1 MNFSAIFISRPVAT
15 TLLTIG
21 IAFAGGLAFLRL
33 SVAPLPQVDFP
44 TLMIQA
50 SMSGASPD
58 VMAATVAAPLE
69 RHLGFIADVTEMTSR
84 SSLGST
90 QITLQFALNRDID
103 GAARDVEAAINAARA
118 DLPSNLR
125 SNPTYHK
132 YNPSDSPILL
142 MVLTSETRTAGQL
155 YDSAATVLQQKLSQI
170 EGVGNVDVGGSSLP
184 AVRIELNPDALAHYG
199 IGLEDVR
206 AALAAANANS
216 PKGAIEEGNRHFQI
230 YTNDQATHAADY
242 RGLVVA
248 YRNNRPTLL
257 SDISEVND
265 SVQSLRNAG
274 LINGKS
280 AVTLVIYKQP
290 GANVIQTVDRIKA
303 ILPVLKASMPGG
315 TEMIVTGDRT
325 STIRASLADT
335 EQTLVIAVVLV
346 ILVVFVFLRDER
358 AMLIPGVMVPISII
372 GTFAAMYLFG
382 YSLNN
387 FSLMALTIATGFVVD
402 DAVVVLENISRHME
416 MGRSRMQAALE
427 GTKEVAF
434 TVFSISLSLIG
445 VFLPILLMGGII
457 GRLFREFTITLSVA
471 VIISLVLSLTATP
484 MMCSR
489 LLRREKRVGSNWFS
503 RVTESGFQQMLRFYD
518 ATLRWSLG
526 HSLLIFLVLV
536 GSTALNFYLFNV
548 VPKGFFPQQDSGT
561 LLGGIQ
567 ADPAISFQ
575 LMRKKLEQIQ
585 TMVQS
590 DPAVDSVV
598 ANTGGGRQ
606 TNSGNVWVTLKPL
619 QQRDSVTTVTTRLR
633 EKLAQVSG
641 ARLYLQ
647 PMQDIHIGGRQS
659 LSQYQFTLQAD
670 DTSQVLAWTPKL
682 VEALRK
688 RPELTDLN
696 SDQQQNG
703 LQADLKIDRLTMGRF
718 GLLPSAVDNTL
729 YDAFGERQVSTIYNA
744 MNQYAVVMEV
754 APEYWQNPETLK
766 KLYVST
772 SGQEASGT
780 QASNAV
786 SGTVTNGSSASPG
799 SSASSAT
806 GASTGTSNSVTST
819 ATSNSARNQTTNA
832 IAAKGKSSASSGAAV
847 STQVESMIPLAAFSH
862 YVFDHAPLSV
872 NHQGLFVASTI
883 SFNLEPE
890 YSLSDAVAAIRTTI
904 DQIQMPG
911 SIHGTFA
918 GTANAFQSSLKDEP
932 ILILAALAAVYV
944 ILGILYES
952 YIHPLTILSTLP
964 SATLG
969 ALIALQLFNLEFSI
983 IAMLGMIL
991 LIGIVKK
998 NAIMMVDFAL
1008 QAEREEQLSSYD
1020 AICRASLVRFRPI
1033 MMTTFAAILGAL
1045 PLVIANGDGSEL
1057 RRPLGVSI
1065 IGGLIISQILTLY
1078 TTPVIYLYLD
1088 RLRLWFRGGN
1098 GPKQWKIV
1106 RSMTMFRRR
1115 KIGRARAVRERIEH
1129 SKQ

>member
-1 MNFSAIFISRPVAT
+1 MNFSAIFIARPVAT

-21 IAFAGGLAFLRL
+21 IAFAGILAFLRL

-69 RHLGFIADVTEMTSR
+69 RHLGFIADVSEMTSR
-84 SSLGST
+84 SSLGKT

-118 DLPSNLR
+118 DLPANLR
-125 SNPTYHK
+125 SNPTYRK

-142 MVLTSETRTAGQL
+142 MVLTSSTRTAGQL
-155 YDSAATVLQQKLSQI
+155 YDSAATILQQKLEQL

-184 AVRIELNPDALAHYG
+184 AVRVELNPDALSQYG

-216 PKGAIEEGNRHFQI
+216 PKGAVEVGDRQFQV

-242 RGLVVA
+242 RDLVVA
-248 YRNNRPTLL
+248 YRNGRATLL
-257 SDISEVND
+257 SDIAEVND
-265 SVQSLRNAG
+265 SVQSLRYAG
-274 LINGKS
+274 IINGKS
-280 AVTLVIYKQP
+280 AVTLVVFKQP

-303 ILPVLKASMPGG
+303 ILPFLKASLPGG
-315 TEMIVTGDRT
+315 TDMIVTGDRT
-325 STIRASLADT
+325 ATIRTSLADT
-335 EQTLVIAVVLV
+335 EQTLVIAEVLGIVVVL
-346 ILVVFVFLRDER
+346 LFLRDTR
-358 AMLIPGVMVPISII
+358 AMLIPGVMVPVSII
-372 GTFAAMYLFG
+372 GTFSAMYLLG

-387 FSLMALTIATGFVVD
+387 LSLMALTIATGFVVD
-402 DAVVVLENISRHME
+402 DAVVVVENISRHME
-416 MGRSRMQAALE
+416 MGRSRLQAALA

-471 VIISLVLSLTATP
+471 VVISLILSLTATP
-484 MMCSR
+484 MMCSL
-489 LLRREKRVGSNWFS
+489 LLRRERKERINWFS
-503 RVTESGFQQMLRFYD
+503 RLTERCFERMVRFYD
-518 ATLRWSLG
+518 ATLRWSLR
-526 HSLLIFLVLV
+526 HSLLILLVLL

-561 LLGGIQ
+561 LLGGVQ
-567 ADPAISFQ
+567 ADPGISFQ

-585 TMVQS
+585 TIVQK

-598 ANTGGGRQ
+598 ANTGGRQ

-619 QQRDSVTTVTTRLR
+619 QQRDSVAMVTARLR
-633 EKLAQVSG
+633 ERLAQVSG

-670 DTSQVLAWTPKL
+670 DTSQVLTWTPKL

-688 RPELTDLN
+688 CPELTDLN

-703 LQADLKIDRLTMGRF
+703 LQADLKLDRLTMSRF
-718 GLLPSAVDNTL
+718 GLLPSTVDNTL

-744 MNQYAVVMEV
+744 MNQYAVVMEG

-772 SGQEASGT
+772 AGQVASGT
-780 QASNAV
+780 EASNAV
-786 SGTVTNGSSASPG
+786 AGTVTTGSAVSPG
-799 SSASSAT
+799 SSSAT
-806 GASTGTSNSVTST
+806 VVASTSTTS
-819 ATSNSARNQTTNA
+819 AARNLATNA
-832 IAAKGKSSASSGAAV
+832 IAATGRSSASSGTAV
-847 STQVESMIPLAAFSH
+847 STQVESMVPLAAFSH

-883 SFNLEPE
+883 SFNLEPQ
-890 YSLSDAVAAIRTTI
+890 YSLSDAVAAIRKTI

-911 SIHGTFA
+911 AIHGTFA
-918 GTANAFQSSLKDEP
+918 GTANAFQSSLQDEP
-932 ILILAALAAVYV
+932 ILILAALVAAYV
-944 ILGILYES
+944 TLGILYES

-969 ALIALQLFNLEFSI
+969 ALIALLLFNMEFSI

-998 NAIMMVDFAL
+998 N
-1008 QAEREEQLSSYD
+1008 
-1020 AICRASLVRFRPI
+1020 
-1033 MMTTFAAILGAL
+1033 
-1045 PLVIANGDGSEL
+1045 
-1057 RRPLGVSI
+1057 
-1065 IGGLIISQILTLY
+1065 
-1078 TTPVIYLYLD
+1078 
-1088 RLRLWFRGGN
+1088 
-1098 GPKQWKIV
+1098 
-1106 RSMTMFRRR
+1106 
-1115 KIGRARAVRERIEH
+1115 
-1129 SKQ
+1129 

>member
-1 MNFSAIFISRPVAT
+1 MHFSEIFIRRPVAT

-21 IAFAGGLAFLRL
+21 VAFAGLLALLHL

-44 TLMIQA
+44 TVMIQA

-84 SSLGST
+84 SSLGQT
-90 QITLQFALNRDID
+90 QITLQFALDRDID

-125 SNPTYHK
+125 SNPTYRK
-132 YNPSDSPILL
+132 YNPSDAPILL
-142 MVLTSETRTAGQL
+142 VALTSATRTAGQL
-155 YDSAATVLQQKLSQI
+155 YDTAATVLQQKLSQI

-184 AVRIELNPDALAHYG
+184 AVRVELNPDALSQYG

-216 PKGAIEEGNRHFQI
+216 PKGAVDVGDRQFQV

-242 RGLVVA
+242 RDLVVA
-248 YRNNRPTLL
+248 YRNNRATLL
-257 SDISEVND
+257 SDVAQVND
-265 SVQSLRNAG
+265 SVQSLRYAG
-274 LINGKS
+274 SSNGKP
-280 AVTLVIYKQP
+280 AVTLVVYKQP

-303 ILPVLKASMPGG
+303 ILPFLKASLPGG
-315 TEMIVTGDRT
+315 TDMVITGDRT
-325 STIRASLADT
+325 ATIRTSLADT
-335 EQTLVIAVVLV
+335 EQTLVIAIVLV
-346 ILVVFVFLRDER
+346 ILVVLLFLRDTR

-372 GTFAAMYLFG
+372 GTFSAMYLLG

-387 FSLMALTIATGFVVD
+387 LSLMALTIATGFVVD

-416 MGRSRMQAALE
+416 LGRSRFQAALV

-457 GRLFREFTITLSVA
+457 GRFFREFTMTLSVA
-471 VIISLVLSLTATP
+471 VMISLVLSLTATP
-484 MMCSR
+484 MMCSK
-489 LLRREKRVGSNWFS
+489 LLRRRRVERANWFS
-503 RVTESGFQQMLRFYD
+503 RVSEGFFKRMLGFYE
-518 ATLRWSLG
+518 ATLRWSLK
-526 HSLLIFLVLV
+526 HSFLILLILIA
-536 GSTALNFYLFNV
+536 STVLNFHLFNV
-548 VPKGFFPQQDSGT
+548 VPKNFFPDQDAGI
-561 LLGGIQ
+561 LIGGIQ
-567 ADPAISFQ
+567 ADSAISFQ
-575 LMRKKLEQIQ
+575 LMRKKMEEIQ
-585 TMVQS
+585 TIVQN

-598 ANTGGGRQ
+598 ANTGGRQ

-619 QQRDSVTTVTTRLR
+619 QERDPVGIVAARLR
-633 EKLAQVSG
+633 AKLVRVSG
-641 ARLYLQ
+641 ARLFLF
-647 PMQDIHIGGRQS
+647 PMQDIRVGGRIS
-659 LSQYQFTLQAD
+659 LSQYQYSLQAD
-670 DTSQVLAWTPKL
+670 DTSELLAWTPKL
-682 VEALRK
+682 LTALRE

-703 LQADLKIDRLTMGRF
+703 LQADIKFDRLTMRRF
-718 GLLPSAVDNTL
+718 GLLPSAIDNTL

-744 MNQYAVVMEV
+744 MNQYSVVMEV
-754 APEYWQNPETLK
+754 APRYWQSPDTLK

-772 SGQEASGT
+772 QGQNASGT
-780 QASNAV
+780 ESTNAV
-786 SGTVTNGSSASPG
+786 VGTFSAGSSASTNSNG
-799 SSASSAT
+799 GANTSRSTSSSVNQAT
-806 GASTGTSNSVTST
+806 NSL
-819 ATSNSARNQTTNA
+819 ALG
-832 IAAKGKSSASSGAAV
+832 GKSNASSGAAV
-847 STQVESMIPLAAFSH
+847 TTSVESMVPLAAFVH
-862 YVFDHAPLSV
+862 YEFDHAPLSV

-883 SFNLEPE
+883 SFNLAPD
-890 YSLSDAVAAIRTTI
+890 YSLSDAVVAFQQAIGKI
-904 DQIQMPG
+904 HMPA

-932 ILILAALAAVYV
+932 ILILAALIAVYV

-952 YIHPLTILSTLP
+952 YIHPITILSTLP

-969 ALIALQLFNLEFSI
+969 ALIALILFNMEFSI

-998 NAIMMVDFAL
+998 NAILMVDFAL
-1008 QAEREEQLSSYD
+1008 QAEREELLSSHD
-1020 AICRASLVRFRPI
+1020 AICKACLVRFRPI
-1033 MMTTFAAILGAL
+1033 MMTTFAAILGAF
-1045 PLVIANGDGSEL
+1045 PLVIANGYGSEL

-1065 IGGLIISQILTLY
+1065 IGGLVISQILTLY

-1088 RLRLWFRGGN
+1088 RLRLWFENLRHSA
-1098 GPKQWKIV
+1098 Q
-1106 RSMTMFRRR
+1106 RRQP
-1115 KIGRARAVRERIEH
+1115 A
-1129 SKQ
+1129 

>member
-1 MNFSAIFISRPVAT
+1 M
-15 TLLTIG
+15 
-21 IAFAGGLAFLRL
+21 
-33 SVAPLPQVDFP
+33 
-44 TLMIQA
+44 
-50 SMSGASPD
+50 
-58 VMAATVAAPLE
+58 
-69 RHLGFIADVTEMTSR
+69 
-84 SSLGST
+84 
-90 QITLQFALNRDID
+90 
-103 GAARDVEAAINAARA
+103 
-118 DLPSNLR
+118 
-125 SNPTYHK
+125 
-132 YNPSDSPILL
+132 
-142 MVLTSETRTAGQL
+142 
-155 YDSAATVLQQKLSQI
+155 
-170 EGVGNVDVGGSSLP
+170 
-184 AVRIELNPDALAHYG
+184 
-199 IGLEDVR
+199 R

-248 YRNNRPTLL
+248 YRNNRATLL
-257 SDISEVND
+257 SDIAEVND

-274 LINGKS
+274 SINGKS

-315 TEMIVTGDRT
+315 TEMIITGDRT
-325 STIRASLADT
+325 STIRVSLAET

-346 ILVVFVFLRDER
+346 ILVVLVFLRDER
-358 AMLIPGVMVPISII
+358 AMLIPGFMVPISII
-372 GTFAAMYLFG
+372 GTFAAMYLLG

-402 DAVVVLENISRHME
+402 DAVVVLENIERHIELGQSRL
-416 MGRSRMQAALE
+416 QAALD

-457 GRLFREFTITLSVA
+457 GRLFREFTMTLSVA

-484 MMCSR
+484 MMCSK
-489 LLRREKRVGSNWFS
+489 LLRREKRDRKNWFF
-503 RVTESGFQQMLRFYD
+503 RITESCFQRMLRFYA
-518 ATLRWSLG
+518 ATLRWSLR
-526 HSLLIFLVLV
+526 HSLLILLVLL

-561 LLGGIQ
+561 LLGGVQ
-567 ADPAISFQ
+567 ADPSISFQ

-585 TMVQS
+585 TIVQD
-590 DPAVDSVV
+590 DPAVDTMV
-598 ANTGGGRQ
+598 ANTGGRQ
-606 TNSGNVWVTLKPL
+606 TNSGNSWVTLKP
-619 QQRDSVTTVTTRLR
+619 QEQRDSVAVVTARLR
-633 EKLAQVSG
+633 QKLAKVSG

-647 PMQDIHIGGRQS
+647 PMQDIHVGGRQS

-670 DTSQVLAWTPKL
+670 DTSEVVTWTPKL

-688 RPELTDLN
+688 CPELTDLN

-703 LQADLKIDRLTMGRF
+703 LQADIKIDRLTMSRF
-718 GLLPSAVDNTL
+718 GLLPSAIDNTL

-754 APEYWQNPETLK
+754 APEYWQNPETQK

-772 SGQEASGT
+772 SGQVASGT
-780 QASNAV
+780 ETSNAV
-786 SGTVTNGSSASPG
+786 SGTVTSSSTASTKSGNTAGTASP
-799 SSASSAT
+799 SA
-806 GASTGTSNSVTST
+806 G
-819 ATSNSARNQTTNA
+819 NSAENLATNA
-832 IAAKGKSSASSGAAV
+832 IAAKGRSSASSGAAV
-847 STQVESMIPLAAFSH
+847 TTQVESMVPLSAFTH
-862 YVFDHAPLSV
+862 YEFDHAPLSV

-883 SFNLEPE
+883 SFNLEPQ
-890 YSLSDAVAAIRTTI
+890 YSLSDAVAAIRRTI

-911 SIHGTFA
+911 TIHGTFA
-918 GTANAFQSSLKDEP
+918 GTVNAFQSSLKDEP
-932 ILILAALAAVYV
+932 ILVLTALAAVYV

-969 ALIALQLFNLEFSI
+969 ALIALILFNMEFSI

-1008 QAEREEQLSSYD
+1008 QAEREEFLTSYD
-1020 AICRASLVRFRPI
+1020 AICKACLVRFRPI

-1045 PLVIANGDGSEL
+1045 PLVIATGAGSEL

-1065 IGGLIISQILTLY
+1065 IGGLVISQILTLY

-1088 RLRLWFRGGN
+1088 RLRLWLQPKG
-1098 GPKQWKIV
+1098 GPKK
-1106 RSMTMFRRR
+1106 RGALGSSALFGRRGASHVPSSVLSP
-1115 KIGRARAVRERIEH
+1115 K
-1129 SKQ
+1129 

>member
-21 IAFAGGLAFLRL
+21 IAFGGGLAFLRL

-125 SNPTYHK
+125 SNPTYRK

-248 YRNNRPTLL
+248 YRNHRPTLL

-274 LINGKS
+274 SINGKS

-303 ILPVLKASMPGG
+303 ILPVLRASMPGG

-402 DAVVVLENISRHME
+402 DAVVVLENIARHME

-471 VIISLVLSLTATP
+471 VMISLVLSLTATP

-503 RVTESGFQQMLRFYD
+503 RVTESGFQKMLRFYD
-518 ATLRWSLG
+518 ATLRWSLR

-561 LLGGIQ
+561 LLGGVQ

-585 TMVQS
+585 SIVQS
-590 DPAVDSVV
+590 DAAVDSVV
-598 ANTGGGRQ
+598 ANTGGRQ

-619 QQRDSVTTVTTRLR
+619 QQRDSVTAVTARLR

-670 DTSQVLAWTPKL
+670 DTSQVLTWTPKL

-772 SGQEASGT
+772 SGQVASGT

-799 SSASSAT
+799 STSSAT
-806 GASTGTSNSVTST
+806 GASTGTSNSVTGT

-862 YVFDHAPLSV
+862 YAFDHAPLSV

-883 SFNLEPE
+883 SFNLEPQ

-911 SIHGTFA
+911 AIHGTFA

-1008 QAEREEQLSSYD
+1008 QAEREERLSSYD

-1045 PLVIANGDGSEL
+1045 PLVIASGDGSEL

-1088 RLRLWFRGGN
+1088 RLRFWLKGGK

-1106 RSMTMFRRR
+1106 RSMAMFRRR
-1115 KIGRARAVRERIEH
+1115 KIARARAVRERIEH
-1129 SKQ
+1129 SRQ

>member
-1 MNFSAIFISRPVAT
+1 MKFSEIFISRPVAT
-15 TLLTIG
+15 TLLMVG
-21 IAFAGGLAFLRL
+21 IAFAGVLAFVRL

-69 RHLGFIADVTEMTSR
+69 RHLGFISDVTEMTSR

-90 QITLQFALNRDID
+90 QITLQFALSRDID

-125 SNPTYHK
+125 SNPTYRK

-142 MVLTSETRTAGQL
+142 MVLTSSTRTSGQL

-184 AVRIELNPDALAHYG
+184 AVRVELNPDALAHYG

-206 AALAAANANS
+206 AALASANANS

-230 YTNDQATHAADY
+230 YTNDQATHASDY

-248 YRNNRPTLL
+248 YRNNRATLL
-257 SDISEVND
+257 SDIAAVND

-274 LINGKS
+274 SINGKS

-290 GANVIQTVDRIKA
+290 GANVIQTVDRIKS
-303 ILPVLKASMPGG
+303 ILPVLKASLPGG

-325 STIRASLADT
+325 STIRASLSDT
-335 EQTLVIAVVLV
+335 GQTLVIAVVLV
-346 ILVVFVFLRDER
+346 VLVVFVFLRDER
-358 AMLIPGVMVPISII
+358 AMLIPGAMVPISII

-402 DAVVVLENISRHME
+402 DAVVVLENIARHME
-416 MGRSRMQAALE
+416 LGRSRLQAALE

-471 VIISLVLSLTATP
+471 VMISLVLSLTATP
-484 MMCSR
+484 MMCSK
-489 LLRREKRVGSNWFS
+489 LLRQEKTLPTNWFS
-503 RVTESGFQQMLRFYD
+503 RITESCFNRMFRFYD
-518 ATLRWSLG
+518 ETLRWSLR
-526 HSLLIFLVLV
+526 HSLLIFLVLL

-561 LLGGIQ
+561 LLGGVQ
-567 ADPAISFQ
+567 GDPGISFQ

-585 TMVQS
+585 TIVQN

-598 ANTGGGRQ
+598 ANTGGRQ

-619 QQRDSVTTVTTRLR
+619 QERDSVAVVTARLR

-647 PMQDIHIGGRQS
+647 PMQEIRIGGRQS

-670 DTSQVLAWTPKL
+670 DTSQVLTWTPKL

-688 RPELTDLN
+688 CPELTDLN

-703 LQADLKIDRLTMGRF
+703 LQADLKIDRLTIGRF

-754 APEYWQNPETLK
+754 APEYWQNPDTLK

-772 SGQEASGT
+772 AGQIASGT
-780 QASNAV
+780 QSSNAV
-786 SGTVTNGSSASPG
+786 SGTFISGSTSIVRNGK
-799 SSASSAT
+799 
-806 GASTGTSNSVTST
+806 
-819 ATSNSARNQTTNA
+819 SNSARNQATNA
-832 IAAKGKSSASSGAAV
+832 IATKGKSSASSGAAV
-847 STQVESMIPLAAFSH
+847 TTQVESMIPLAAFSH
-862 YVFDHAPLSV
+862 YEFDHAPLSV
-872 NHQGLFVASTI
+872 NHQGVFVASTI
-883 SFNLEPE
+883 SFNLAPE
-890 YSLSDAVAAIRTTI
+890 YSLSDAVTAIRKTI

-911 SIHGTFA
+911 AIHGTFA

-969 ALIALQLFNLEFSI
+969 ALIALLLFNMDFSI

-1008 QAEREEQLSSYD
+1008 QAEREEQLTSYD
-1020 AICRASLVRFRPI
+1020 AICKASLVRFRPI

-1045 PLVIANGDGSEL
+1045 PLVIASGAGSEL

-1065 IGGLIISQILTLY
+1065 IGGLVISQILTLY

-1088 RLRLWFRGGN
+1088 RLRLWLSGFRFYPRLAMG
-1098 GPKQWKIV
+1098 KAREWK
-1106 RSMTMFRRR
+1106 T
-1115 KIGRARAVRERIEH
+1115 ER
-1129 SKQ
+1129 

>member
-21 IAFAGGLAFLRL
+21 VAFAGVLAFLRL

-69 RHLGFIADVTEMTSR
+69 RHLGFISDVSEMTSR

-118 DLPSNLR
+118 DLPANLR
-125 SNPTYHK
+125 SNPTYRK

-142 MVLTSETRTAGQL
+142 MVLTSSTRTSGQL
-155 YDSAATVLQQKLSQI
+155 YDSAATVLEQKLSQI

-230 YTNDQATHAADY
+230 YTNDQATHASDY
-242 RGLVVA
+242 RGMVVA

-257 SDISEVND
+257 SDIAEVND

-274 LINGKS
+274 SINGKS

-303 ILPVLKASMPGG
+303 IIPVLKASMPGG

-346 ILVVFVFLRDER
+346 ILVVFVFLRDAR

-402 DAVVVLENISRHME
+402 DAVVVLENIARHME
-416 MGRSRMQAALE
+416 MGRSRLQAALE

-471 VIISLVLSLTATP
+471 VMISLVLSLTATP

-489 LLRREKRVGSNWFS
+489 LLRREKTVRTNWFS
-503 RVTESGFQQMLRFYD
+503 RITESFFNRMLRFYD
-518 ATLRWSLG
+518 ATLRWSLR
-526 HSLLIFLVLV
+526 HSLLIFLVLL

-561 LLGGIQ
+561 LLGGVQ

-585 TMVQS
+585 TIVQN

-598 ANTGGGRQ
+598 ANTGGRQ

-619 QQRDSVTTVTTRLR
+619 QERDSVADVTVRLR
-633 EKLAQVSG
+633 AKLAQVSG

-670 DTSQVLAWTPKL
+670 DTSQVLTWTPKL

-688 RPELTDLN
+688 CPELTDLN

-718 GLLPSAVDNTL
+718 GLLPSAVDNSL
-729 YDAFGERQVSTIYNA
+729 YDAFGERQISTIYNA
-744 MNQYAVVMEV
+744 MNQYSVVMEV
-754 APEYWQNPETLK
+754 APEYWQNPDTLK

-772 SGQEASGT
+772 AGQVASGT

-786 SGTVTNGSSASPG
+786 SGTVIINSTSSTRSTSTTGPTSSTGSTSSTSSGSAASTG
-799 SSASSAT
+799 SSASS
-806 GASTGTSNSVTST
+806 
-819 ATSNSARNQTTNA
+819 NSAKNQATNA
-832 IAAKGKSSASSGAAV
+832 IAATGRSSASSGAALT
-847 STQVESMIPLAAFSH
+847 TQVESMIPLAAFSH

-883 SFNLEPE
+883 SFNLEPQ
-890 YSLSDAVAAIRTTI
+890 YSLSDAVTAIRRTI
-904 DQIQMPG
+904 DQIRMPG
-911 SIHGTFA
+911 AIHGTFA

-969 ALIALQLFNLEFSI
+969 ALIALILFNMEFSI

-1008 QAEREEQLSSYD
+1008 QAEREELLSSYD
-1020 AICRASLVRFRPI
+1020 AICKASLVRFRPI

-1045 PLVIANGDGSEL
+1045 PLVIASGDGSEL

-1065 IGGLIISQILTLY
+1065 IGGLVISQILTLY

-1088 RLRLWFRGGN
+1088 RLRLWFRPQN
-1098 GPKQWKIV
+1098 GSQQWMAI
-1106 RSMTMFRRR
+1106 RSITRFGRRR
-1115 KIGRARAVRERIEH
+1115 IADRTF
-1129 SKQ
+1129 

>member
-1 MNFSAIFISRPVAT
+1 M
-15 TLLTIG
+15 
-21 IAFAGGLAFLRL
+21 
-33 SVAPLPQVDFP
+33 
-44 TLMIQA
+44 
-50 SMSGASPD
+50 
-58 VMAATVAAPLE
+58 
-69 RHLGFIADVTEMTSR
+69 
-84 SSLGST
+84 
-90 QITLQFALNRDID
+90 
-103 GAARDVEAAINAARA
+103 
-118 DLPSNLR
+118 
-125 SNPTYHK
+125 
-132 YNPSDSPILL
+132 
-142 MVLTSETRTAGQL
+142 
-155 YDSAATVLQQKLSQI
+155 
-170 EGVGNVDVGGSSLP
+170 P

-274 LINGKS
+274 SINGKS

-402 DAVVVLENISRHME
+402 DAVVVLENIARHME

-471 VIISLVLSLTATP
+471 VMISLVLSLTATP

-489 LLRREKRVGSNWFS
+489 LLRREKRAGSNWFS
-503 RVTESGFQQMLRFYD
+503 RITESCFQQMLRFYD
-518 ATLRWSLG
+518 ATLRWSLR
-526 HSLLIFLVLV
+526 HSLLIFLVLL

-561 LLGGIQ
+561 LLGGVQ

-585 TMVQS
+585 TIVQN

-598 ANTGGGRQ
+598 ANTGGRQ

-619 QQRDSVTTVTTRLR
+619 QQRDSVTAVTTRLR

-670 DTSQVLAWTPKL
+670 DTSQVLTWTPKL

-688 RPELTDLN
+688 CPELTDLN

-772 SGQEASGT
+772 SGQVASGT

-799 SSASSAT
+799 SASSAT

-883 SFNLEPE
+883 SFNLEPQ

-911 SIHGTFA
+911 AIHGTFA

-1088 RLRLWFRGGN
+1088 RLRLWF
-1098 GPKQWKIV
+1098 Q
-1106 RSMTMFRRR
+1106 RR
-1115 KIGRARAVRERIEH
+1115 KRPKTMENRTFHDDVPTSENRPGSRRQEADRTF
-1129 SKQ
+1129 

>member
-1 MNFSAIFISRPVAT
+1 MHFSEIFIRRPVAT

-21 IAFAGGLAFLRL
+21 VAFAGVLALFHL

-69 RHLGFIADVTEMTSR
+69 RHLGFIADVNEMTSR
-84 SSLGST
+84 SSLGQT
-90 QITLQFALNRDID
+90 QITLQFALDRDID

-118 DLPSNLR
+118 DLPANLR
-125 SNPTYHK
+125 SNPTYRK
-132 YNPSDSPILL
+132 YNPSDAPILL
-142 MVLTSETRTAGQL
+142 VVLTSGTRTSGQL
-155 YDSAATVLQQKLSQI
+155 YDTAATVLQQKLSQI

-184 AVRIELNPDALAHYG
+184 AVRVELNPDALSQYG

-216 PKGAIEEGNRHFQI
+216 PKGAIEVGDRQFQV

-242 RGLVVA
+242 RDLVVA
-248 YRNNRPTLL
+248 YRKNRATVL
-257 SDISEVND
+257 SDIAEVND
-265 SVQSLRNAG
+265 SVQSLRYAG
-274 LINGKS
+274 SINGKP

-303 ILPVLKASMPGG
+303 ILPFLKASLPGG
-315 TEMIVTGDRT
+315 TDMIVSGDRT
-325 STIRASLADT
+325 ATIRTSLADT

-346 ILVVFVFLRDER
+346 ILVVLVFLRDGR

-372 GTFAAMYLFG
+372 GTFSAMYLLG

-387 FSLMALTIATGFVVD
+387 LSLMALTVATGFVVD
-402 DAVVVLENISRHME
+402 DAVVVLENVARHME
-416 MGRSRMQAALE
+416 MGRTRLQAALE

-484 MMCSR
+484 MMCSK
-489 LLRREKRVGSNWFS
+489 LLRRTHRPAGAAKLERGVLRANWFS
-503 RVTESGFQQMLRFYD
+503 RVTEGCFDRMLRGYEL
-518 ATLRWSLG
+518 TLRWSLQ
-526 HSLLIFLVLV
+526 HSLLILLILI

-548 VPKGFFPQQDSGT
+548 VPKSFFPDQDSGA
-561 LLGGIQ
+561 LIGGIQ
-567 ADPAISFQ
+567 GDSAISFQ
-575 LMRKKLEQIQ
+575 LMRQKMQEIQ
-585 TMVQS
+585 TIVQD

-598 ANTGGGRQ
+598 ANTGGRQ

-619 QQRDSVTTVTTRLR
+619 QERDPITMVAARLR
-633 EKLAQVSG
+633 AKLVQVSG
-641 ARLYLQ
+641 ARLFLQ
-647 PMQDIHIGGRQS
+647 PMQDIRVGGRQS
-659 LSQYQFTLQAD
+659 LSAYQYSLQAD
-670 DTSQVLAWTPKL
+670 ETSEVLTWTPKL
-682 VEALRK
+682 LAALRE

-703 LQADLKIDRLTMGRF
+703 LQADLKLDRLTMGRF
-718 GLLPSAVDNTL
+718 GLLPSAVDSTL

-744 MNQYAVVMEV
+744 MNQYSVVMEV
-754 APEYWQNPETLK
+754 APQYWQDPNTLK

-772 SGQEASGT
+772 EGQNATGT
-780 QASNAV
+780 QSTNAV
-786 SGTVTNGSSASPG
+786 VGTFTSHTSP
-799 SSASSAT
+799 AT
-806 GASTGTSNSVTST
+806 GSTNSSTSRSTSSSVNQATNSLAVGG
-819 ATSNSARNQTTNA
+819 
-832 IAAKGKSSASSGAAV
+832 KGNASSGAAV
-847 STQVESMIPLAAFSH
+847 TTQSESMVPLAAFSH
-862 YVFDHAPLSV
+862 YEFDHTPLSV

-883 SFNLEPE
+883 SFNLSPG
-890 YSLSDAVAAIRTTI
+890 YSLSDAVGAIQATAA
-904 DQIQMPG
+904 QIHMPIT
-911 SIHGTFA
+911 IHGTFA

-952 YIHPLTILSTLP
+952 YIHPITILSTLP

-969 ALIALQLFNLEFSI
+969 ALIALILFNMEFSI

-998 NAIMMVDFAL
+998 NAILMVDFAL
-1008 QAEREEQLSSYD
+1008 QVEREDFLSSYD
-1020 AICRASLVRFRPI
+1020 SICKASLVRFRPI

-1045 PLVIANGDGSEL
+1045 PLVIANGYGSEL

-1065 IGGLIISQILTLY
+1065 IGGLVISQILTLY

-1088 RLRLWFRGGN
+1088 RLRLRFEN
-1098 GPKQWKIV
+1098 
-1106 RSMTMFRRR
+1106 R
-1115 KIGRARAVRERIEH
+1115 KH
-1129 SKQ
+1129 STKEDRLA

>member
-1 MNFSAIFISRPVAT
+1 MNFSAIFIARPVAT

-21 IAFAGGLAFLRL
+21 IAFAGVLAFLRL

-69 RHLGFIADVTEMTSR
+69 RHLGFIADVSEMTSR

-118 DLPSNLR
+118 DLPANLR
-125 SNPTYHK
+125 SNPTYRK

-142 MVLTSETRTAGQL
+142 MVLTSSTRTSGQL

-274 LINGKS
+274 SINGKS

-325 STIRASLADT
+325 SSIRASLADT
-335 EQTLVIAVVLV
+335 EQTLVIAVILV
-346 ILVVFVFLRDER
+346 VLVVFVFLRDGR

-402 DAVVVLENISRHME
+402 DAVVVLENIARHME

-471 VIISLVLSLTATP
+471 VVISLVLSLTATP
-484 MMCSR
+484 MMCSL
-489 LLRREKRVGSNWFS
+489 LLRRKRREQTNWFS
-503 RVTESGFQQMLRFYD
+503 RISERCFERMVRFYD
-518 ATLRWSLG
+518 ATLRWSLR
-526 HSLLIFLVLV
+526 HSLLILLVLL

-561 LLGGIQ
+561 LLGGVQ
-567 ADPAISFQ
+567 GDPSISFQ
-575 LMRKKLEQIQ
+575 MMRKKLEQIQ
-585 TMVQS
+585 TIVQN

-598 ANTGGGRQ
+598 ANTGGRQ

-619 QQRDSVTTVTTRLR
+619 LERDSVADVTTRLR
-633 EKLAQVSG
+633 EKLARVSG

-670 DTSQVLAWTPKL
+670 DTSQVLTWTPKL

-688 RPELTDLN
+688 CPELTDLN

-703 LQADLKIDRLTMGRF
+703 LQADLKIDRLTMSRF
-718 GLLPSAVDNTL
+718 KLLPSAVDNTL

-754 APEYWQNPETLK
+754 APEYWQSPETLK

-772 SGQEASGT
+772 SGQVASGT
-780 QASNAV
+780 EASNAV
-786 SGTVTNGSSASPG
+786 SGTVTNGSTVAPG
-799 SSASSAT
+799 STSAT
-806 GASTGTSNSVTST
+806 IISST
-819 ATSNSARNQTTNA
+819 ATTSSARNLATNA
-832 IAAKGKSSASSGAAV
+832 IAATGRSSASSGAAV
-847 STQVESMIPLAAFSH
+847 STQVESMVPLAAFSH
-862 YVFDHAPLSV
+862 YVFNHAPLSV

-883 SFNLEPE
+883 SFNLEPQ
-890 YSLSDAVAAIRTTI
+890 YSLSDAVAAIRKTI

-932 ILILAALAAVYV
+932 ILILAALVAVYV

-969 ALIALQLFNLEFSI
+969 ALIALLLFNMEFSI

-1008 QAEREEQLSSYD
+1008 QAEREEHLSSYE
-1020 AICRASLVRFRPI
+1020 AICKASLVRFRPI

-1045 PLVIANGDGSEL
+1045 PLVIASGDGSEL

-1065 IGGLIISQILTLY
+1065 IGGLVISQILTLY

-1088 RLRLWFRGGN
+1088 RLRLWAQPRNGAKRWPVFRSFRWFG
-1098 GPKQWKIV
+1098 
-1106 RSMTMFRRR
+1106 RRR
-1115 KIGRARAVRERIEH
+1115 TAGIRNFRAPIEH
-1129 SKQ
+1129 S

>member
-1 MNFSAIFISRPVAT
+1 MNFSEIFIARPVAT

-21 IAFAGGLAFLRL
+21 IVFAGALAFLRL

-69 RHLGFIADVTEMTSR
+69 RHLGFISDVTEMTSR

-90 QITLQFALNRDID
+90 QITLQFSLNRDID

-125 SNPTYHK
+125 SNPTYRK

-142 MVLTSETRTAGQL
+142 MVLTSSTRTAGQL
-155 YDSAATVLQQKLSQI
+155 YDSAATVLEQKLSQI

-248 YRNNRPTLL
+248 YRNNRATLL
-257 SDISEVND
+257 SDIAEVND

-274 LINGKS
+274 SINGKS

-315 TEMIVTGDRT
+315 TEMIITGDRT
-325 STIRASLADT
+325 STIRVSLAET

-346 ILVVFVFLRDER
+346 ILVVLVFLRDER

-372 GTFAAMYLFG
+372 GTFAAMYLLG

-402 DAVVVLENISRHME
+402 DAVVVLENIERHIELGQSRL
-416 MGRSRMQAALE
+416 QAALD

-457 GRLFREFTITLSVA
+457 GRLFREFTMTLSVA
-471 VIISLVLSLTATP
+471 VVISLVLSLTATP
-484 MMCSR
+484 MMCSK
-489 LLRREKRVGSNWFS
+489 LLRREKRDRKNWFF
-503 RVTESGFQQMLRFYD
+503 RITESCFQRMLRFYA
-518 ATLRWSLG
+518 ATLRWSLR
-526 HSLLIFLVLV
+526 HSLLILLVLL

-561 LLGGIQ
+561 LLGGVQ
-567 ADPAISFQ
+567 ADPSISFQ

-585 TMVQS
+585 TIVQD
-590 DPAVDSVV
+590 DPAVDTVV
-598 ANTGGGRQ
+598 ANTGGRQ
-606 TNSGNVWVTLKPL
+606 TNSGNVWVTLKP
-619 QQRDSVTTVTTRLR
+619 QEQRDSVAGVTARLR
-633 EKLAQVSG
+633 QKLAKVSG

-647 PMQDIHIGGRQS
+647 PMQDIHVGGRQS

-670 DTSQVLAWTPKL
+670 DTSQVVTWTPKL

-688 RPELTDLN
+688 CPELTDLN

-703 LQADLKIDRLTMGRF
+703 LQADVKIDRLTMSRF
-718 GLLPSAVDNTL
+718 GLLPSAIDNTL

-766 KLYVST
+766 KLYIST
-772 SGQEASGT
+772 SGQVASGT
-780 QASNAV
+780 ETSNAV
-786 SGTVTNGSSASPG
+786 SGTVTSSSTTSTKSGNTAGTASP
-799 SSASSAT
+799 SA
-806 GASTGTSNSVTST
+806 G
-819 ATSNSARNQTTNA
+819 NSAENLATNA
-832 IAAKGKSSASSGAAV
+832 IAAKGRSSASSGAAV
-847 STQVESMIPLAAFSH
+847 TTQVESMVPLSAFTH
-862 YVFDHAPLSV
+862 YEFDHAPLSV

-883 SFNLEPE
+883 SFNLEPQ
-890 YSLSDAVAAIRTTI
+890 YSLSDAVAAIRRTI

-911 SIHGTFA
+911 TIHGTFA

-932 ILILAALAAVYV
+932 ILILTALAAVYV

-969 ALIALQLFNLEFSI
+969 ALIALILFNMEFSI

-1008 QAEREEQLSSYD
+1008 QAEREEFLTSYD
-1020 AICRASLVRFRPI
+1020 AICKACLVRFRPI

-1045 PLVIANGDGSEL
+1045 PLVIATGAGSEL

-1065 IGGLIISQILTLY
+1065 IGGLVISQILTLY

-1088 RLRLWFRGGN
+1088 RLRLWLQPKG
-1098 GPKQWKIV
+1098 GPKK
-1106 RSMTMFRRR
+1106 RGALGSSALFGRRGASHVPSSVLSP
-1115 KIGRARAVRERIEH
+1115 K
-1129 SKQ
+1129 

>member
-1 MNFSAIFISRPVAT
+1 
-15 TLLTIG
+15 
-21 IAFAGGLAFLRL
+21 
-33 SVAPLPQVDFP
+33 
-44 TLMIQA
+44 
-50 SMSGASPD
+50 
-58 VMAATVAAPLE
+58 
-69 RHLGFIADVTEMTSR
+69 
-84 SSLGST
+84 
-90 QITLQFALNRDID
+90 
-103 GAARDVEAAINAARA
+103 
-118 DLPSNLR
+118 
-125 SNPTYHK
+125 
-132 YNPSDSPILL
+132 
-142 MVLTSETRTAGQL
+142 
-155 YDSAATVLQQKLSQI
+155 
-170 EGVGNVDVGGSSLP
+170 
-184 AVRIELNPDALAHYG
+184 
-199 IGLEDVR
+199 
-206 AALAAANANS
+206 
-216 PKGAIEEGNRHFQI
+216 
-230 YTNDQATHAADY
+230 
-242 RGLVVA
+242 
-248 YRNNRPTLL
+248 
-257 SDISEVND
+257 
-265 SVQSLRNAG
+265 
-274 LINGKS
+274 
-280 AVTLVIYKQP
+280 
-290 GANVIQTVDRIKA
+290 
-303 ILPVLKASMPGG
+303 
-315 TEMIVTGDRT
+315 
-325 STIRASLADT
+325 
-335 EQTLVIAVVLV
+335 
-346 ILVVFVFLRDER
+346 
-358 AMLIPGVMVPISII
+358 
-372 GTFAAMYLFG
+372 
-382 YSLNN
+382 
-387 FSLMALTIATGFVVD
+387 
-402 DAVVVLENISRHME
+402 
-416 MGRSRMQAALE
+416 
-427 GTKEVAF
+427 
-434 TVFSISLSLIG
+434 
-445 VFLPILLMGGII
+445 
-457 GRLFREFTITLSVA
+457 
-471 VIISLVLSLTATP
+471 

-518 ATLRWSLG
+518 ATLRWSLR
-526 HSLLIFLVLV
+526 HSLLIFLVLG

-548 VPKGFFPQQDSGT
+548 VAKGFFPQQDSGT
-561 LLGGIQ
+561 LLGGVQ
-567 ADPAISFQ
+567 ADPAVSFQ

-598 ANTGGGRQ
+598 ANTGGRQ

-619 QQRDSVTTVTTRLR
+619 QQRDSVTAVTARLR

-670 DTSQVLAWTPKL
+670 DTSQVLTWTPKL
-682 VEALRK
+682 VDALRK

-703 LQADLKIDRLTMGRF
+703 LQADLRIDRLTMGRF

-754 APEYWQNPETLK
+754 APEYWQNPETLR

-772 SGQEASGT
+772 SGQVASGT

-799 SSASSAT
+799 PTSSAT
-806 GASTGTSNSVTST
+806 GASTGTSNSVTGT
-819 ATSNSARNQTTNA
+819 AISNSARNQTTNA

-883 SFNLEPE
+883 SFNLEPQ

-911 SIHGTFA
+911 AIHGTFA

-1045 PLVIANGDGSEL
+1045 PLVIASGDGSEL

-1106 RSMTMFRRR
+1106 RSMTMFWRR
-1115 KIGRARAVRERIEH
+1115 KIARARALRERIER

>member
-1 MNFSAIFISRPVAT
+1 MHFSEIFIRRPVAT

-21 IAFAGGLAFLRL
+21 VAFAGVLALFHL

-50 SMSGASPD
+50 SMSGASPE

-84 SSLGST
+84 SSLGQT
-90 QITLQFALNRDID
+90 QITLQFALDRDIN

-118 DLPSNLR
+118 DLPANLR
-125 SNPTYHK
+125 SNPTYRK
-132 YNPSDSPILL
+132 YNPSDAPILL
-142 MVLTSETRTAGQL
+142 VVLTSGTRTSGQL
-155 YDSAATVLQQKLSQI
+155 YDTAATVLQQKLSQI

-184 AVRIELNPDALAHYG
+184 AVRVELNPDALSQYG

-216 PKGAIEEGNRHFQI
+216 PKGAVEVGDRQFQV

-242 RGLVVA
+242 RDLVVA
-248 YRNNRPTLL
+248 YRHNRATLL
-257 SDISEVND
+257 SDIAEVND
-265 SVQSLRNAG
+265 SVQSLRYAG
-274 LINGKS
+274 SINGKP

-303 ILPVLKASMPGG
+303 VLPFLKASLPGG
-315 TEMIVTGDRT
+315 TDMIVSGDRT
-325 STIRASLADT
+325 ATLRTSLADT

-346 ILVVFVFLRDER
+346 ILVVLVFLRDSR

-372 GTFAAMYLFG
+372 GTFSAMYLLG

-387 FSLMALTIATGFVVD
+387 LSLMALTVATGFVVD
-402 DAVVVLENISRHME
+402 DAVVVLENVARHME
-416 MGRSRMQAALE
+416 MGRTRLQAALE

-471 VIISLVLSLTATP
+471 VVISLVLSLTATP
-484 MMCSR
+484 MMCSK
-489 LLRREKRVGSNWFS
+489 LLRRTGRPAASAKLEGRFVRTNWFS
-503 RVTESGFQQMLRFYD
+503 RVTEGCFNRMLRGYEL
-518 ATLRWSLG
+518 TLRWSLK
-526 HSLLIFLVLV
+526 HSLLILLILI

-548 VPKGFFPQQDSGT
+548 VPKSFFPDQDSGA
-561 LLGGIQ
+561 LIGGIQ
-567 ADPAISFQ
+567 GDSAISFQ
-575 LMRKKLEQIQ
+575 LMRQKMQEIQ
-585 TMVQS
+585 TMVQD

-598 ANTGGGRQ
+598 ANTGGRQ

-619 QQRDSVTTVTTRLR
+619 QERDPITMVAARLR
-633 EKLAQVSG
+633 AKLVQVSG
-641 ARLYLQ
+641 ARLFLQ
-647 PMQDIHIGGRQS
+647 PMQDVRVGGRQS
-659 LSQYQFTLQAD
+659 LSAYQYSLQAD
-670 DTSQVLAWTPKL
+670 ETSEVLTWTPKL
-682 VEALRK
+682 LAALRE

-703 LQADLKIDRLTMGRF
+703 LQADLKLDRLTMGRF

-744 MNQYAVVMEV
+744 MNQYSVVMEV
-754 APEYWQNPETLK
+754 APQYWQDPNTLK

-772 SGQEASGT
+772 EGQNATGT
-780 QASNAV
+780 QSTNAVVGTFASN
-786 SGTVTNGSSASPG
+786 SN
-799 SSASSAT
+799 SAT
-806 GASTGTSNSVTST
+806 GSTNSSTSRSTSSSVSQATNSLAVGG
-819 ATSNSARNQTTNA
+819 
-832 IAAKGKSSASSGAAV
+832 KGNASSGAAV
-847 STQVESMIPLAAFSH
+847 STQSESMVPLAAFSH
-862 YVFDHAPLSV
+862 YEFDHTPLSV

-883 SFNLEPE
+883 SFNLSPG
-890 YSLSDAVAAIRTTI
+890 YSLSDAVGAIQATAA
-904 DQIQMPG
+904 QIHMPIT
-911 SIHGTFA
+911 IHGTFA

-952 YIHPLTILSTLP
+952 CIHPITILSTLP

-969 ALIALQLFNLEFSI
+969 ALIALILFNMEFSI

-998 NAIMMVDFAL
+998 NAILMVDFAL
-1008 QAEREEQLSSYD
+1008 QVEREDFLSSYD
-1020 AICRASLVRFRPI
+1020 AICKASLVRFRPI

-1045 PLVIANGDGSEL
+1045 PLVIANGYGSEL

-1065 IGGLIISQILTLY
+1065 IGGLVISQILTLY

-1088 RLRLWFRGGN
+1088 RLRLWFVNRKHSGN
-1098 GPKQWKIV
+1098 RLG
-1106 RSMTMFRRR
+1106 
-1115 KIGRARAVRERIEH
+1115 
-1129 SKQ
+1129 

>member
-1 MNFSAIFISRPVAT
+1 MNFSEIFIARPVAT

-21 IAFAGGLAFLRL
+21 IVFAGALAFLRL

-69 RHLGFIADVTEMTSR
+69 RHLGFISDVTEMTSR

-90 QITLQFALNRDID
+90 QITLQFSLNRDID

-125 SNPTYHK
+125 SNPTYRK

-142 MVLTSETRTAGQL
+142 MVLTSSTRTAGQL
-155 YDSAATVLQQKLSQI
+155 YDSAATVLEQKLSQI

-248 YRNNRPTLL
+248 YRNNRATLL
-257 SDISEVND
+257 SDIAEVND

-274 LINGKS
+274 SINGKS

-315 TEMIVTGDRT
+315 TEMIITGDRT
-325 STIRASLADT
+325 STIRVSLAET

-346 ILVVFVFLRDER
+346 ILVVLVFLRDER

-372 GTFAAMYLFG
+372 GTFAAMYLLG

-402 DAVVVLENISRHME
+402 DAVVVLENIERHIELGQSRL
-416 MGRSRMQAALE
+416 QAALD

-457 GRLFREFTITLSVA
+457 GRLFREFTMTLSVA
-471 VIISLVLSLTATP
+471 VVISLVLSLTATP
-484 MMCSR
+484 MMCSK
-489 LLRREKRVGSNWFS
+489 LLRREKRDRKNWFF
-503 RVTESGFQQMLRFYD
+503 RITESCFQRMLRFYA
-518 ATLRWSLG
+518 ATLRWSLR
-526 HSLLIFLVLV
+526 HSLLILLVLL

-561 LLGGIQ
+561 LLGGVQ
-567 ADPAISFQ
+567 ADPSISFQ

-585 TMVQS
+585 TIVQD
-590 DPAVDSVV
+590 DPAVDTVV
-598 ANTGGGRQ
+598 ANTGGRQ
-606 TNSGNVWVTLKPL
+606 TNSGNVWVTLKP
-619 QQRDSVTTVTTRLR
+619 QEQRDSVAVVTARLR
-633 EKLAQVSG
+633 QKLAKVSG

-647 PMQDIHIGGRQS
+647 PMQDIHVGGRQS

-670 DTSQVLAWTPKL
+670 DTSQVVTWTPKL

-688 RPELTDLN
+688 CPELTDLN

-703 LQADLKIDRLTMGRF
+703 LQADVKIDRLTMSRF
-718 GLLPSAVDNTL
+718 GLLPSAIDNTL

-766 KLYVST
+766 KLYIST
-772 SGQEASGT
+772 SGQVASGT
-780 QASNAV
+780 ETSNAV
-786 SGTVTNGSSASPG
+786 SGTVTSSSTTSTKSGNTAGTASP
-799 SSASSAT
+799 SA
-806 GASTGTSNSVTST
+806 G
-819 ATSNSARNQTTNA
+819 NSAENLATNA
-832 IAAKGKSSASSGAAV
+832 IAAKGRSSASSGAAV
-847 STQVESMIPLAAFSH
+847 TTQVESMVPLSAFTH
-862 YVFDHAPLSV
+862 YEFDHAPLSV

-883 SFNLEPE
+883 SFNLEPQ
-890 YSLSDAVAAIRTTI
+890 YSLSDAVAAIRRTI

-911 SIHGTFA
+911 TIHGTFA

-932 ILILAALAAVYV
+932 ILILTALAAVYV

-969 ALIALQLFNLEFSI
+969 ALIALILFNMEFSI

-1008 QAEREEQLSSYD
+1008 QAEREEFLTSYD
-1020 AICRASLVRFRPI
+1020 AICKACLVRFRPI

-1045 PLVIANGDGSEL
+1045 PLVIATGAGSEL

-1065 IGGLIISQILTLY
+1065 IGGLVISQILTLY

-1088 RLRLWFRGGN
+1088 RLRLWLQPKG
-1098 GPKQWKIV
+1098 GPKK
-1106 RSMTMFRRR
+1106 RGALGSSALFGRRGASHVPSSVLSP
-1115 KIGRARAVRERIEH
+1115 K
-1129 SKQ
+1129 

>member
-1 MNFSAIFISRPVAT
+1 MNFSEIFISRPVAT

-21 IAFAGGLAFLRL
+21 IAFAGILAFLHL

-69 RHLGFIADVTEMTSR
+69 RHLGFISDVTEMTSR

-90 QITLQFALNRDID
+90 QITLQFAINRDID

-125 SNPTYHK
+125 SNPTYRK

-142 MVLTSETRTAGQL
+142 MVLTSSTRTSGQL

-206 AALAAANANS
+206 AALASANANS

-248 YRNNRPTLL
+248 YRNNRATLL
-257 SDISEVND
+257 SDIAEVND

-274 LINGKS
+274 SINGQS
-280 AVTLVIYKQP
+280 AVTLVIFKQP

-325 STIRASLADT
+325 ATIRASLSDT
-335 EQTLVIAVVLV
+335 SQTLVIAVALV
-346 ILVVFVFLRDER
+346 ILVVFVFLREQR

-402 DAVVVLENISRHME
+402 DAVVVLENIARHME
-416 MGRSRMQAALE
+416 LGRSRLQAALE

-471 VIISLVLSLTATP
+471 VMISLVLSLTATP
-484 MMCSR
+484 MMCSK
-489 LLRREKRVGSNWFS
+489 LLRAEKTGPTNWFS
-503 RVTESGFQQMLRFYD
+503 RITERCFNRMLRFYD
-518 ATLRWSLG
+518 ETLRWSLR
-526 HSLLIFLVLV
+526 HSLLIFLVLL
-536 GSTALNFYLFNV
+536 GCTGLNFYLFNV

-561 LLGGIQ
+561 LLGGVQ
-567 ADPAISFQ
+567 GDPGISFQ

-585 TMVQS
+585 TIVQN

-598 ANTGGGRQ
+598 ANTGGRQ

-619 QQRDSVTTVTTRLR
+619 PERDSVTVVSARLR

-647 PMQDIHIGGRQS
+647 PMQDIRIGGRQS

-670 DTSQVLAWTPKL
+670 DTSQVLTWTPKL

-688 RPELTDLN
+688 CPELTDLN

-703 LQADLKIDRLTMGRF
+703 LQADLKIDRVTMGRF

-754 APEYWQNPETLK
+754 APEYWQNPDTLK

-772 SGQEASGT
+772 SGQIASGT
-780 QASNAV
+780 QSSNAV
-786 SGTVTNGSSASPG
+786 SGTF
-799 SSASSAT
+799 T
-806 GASTGTSNSVTST
+806 GGSNSN
-819 ATSNSARNQTTNA
+819 ARNGNSNSARNQATNA
-832 IAAKGKSSASSGAAV
+832 IAARGRSSASSGAAV
-847 STQVESMIPLAAFSH
+847 TTQVESMIPLAAFSH
-862 YVFDHAPLSV
+862 YEFDHAPLSV

-883 SFNLEPE
+883 SFNLAPE
-890 YSLSDAVAAIRTTI
+890 YSLSDAVTAIRKTI

-911 SIHGTFA
+911 AIHGTFA

-932 ILILAALAAVYV
+932 LLILAALAAVYV

-969 ALIALQLFNLEFSI
+969 ALIALLLFNMEFSI

-1008 QAEREEQLSSYD
+1008 QAERDEHLTSYE
-1020 AICRASLVRFRPI
+1020 AICQASLVRFRPI

-1045 PLVIANGDGSEL
+1045 PLVIAGGAGSEL

-1065 IGGLIISQILTLY
+1065 IGGLVISQILTLY

-1088 RLRLWFRGGN
+1088 RLRLWLSDFRFYPRLAMG
-1098 GPKQWKIV
+1098 KAREWK
-1106 RSMTMFRRR
+1106 T
-1115 KIGRARAVRERIEH
+1115 ER
-1129 SKQ
+1129 